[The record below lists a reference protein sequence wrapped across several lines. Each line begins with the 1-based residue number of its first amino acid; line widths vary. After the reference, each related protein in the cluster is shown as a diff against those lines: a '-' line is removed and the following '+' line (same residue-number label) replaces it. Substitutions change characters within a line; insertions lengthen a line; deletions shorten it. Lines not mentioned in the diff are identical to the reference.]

1 MSKYA
6 LAKIGQR
13 IIFDRESSACD
24 RSNTNGNVG
33 TYLLFKLL
41 AETNPEDEFFIISDS
56 DKCFPATNMYD
67 ASKLTE
73 DELNRIG
80 LDAMFVLTGLTEYE
94 QDARLF
100 DIINGVHAKFVL
112 MSDDPRCLI
121 SVEKDERLVRLPDK
135 IISQFEGAYMFKG
148 VPMTV
153 EYVPL
158 QTASC
163 YGFDP
168 NDVKCLTKKY
178 PVVVVSNTS
187 GKEYD
192 RIKVLSELIEGVRG
206 IRIYGRLSE
215 EEREVLGKERCMG
228 EVKYKEMQKI
238 LSESVATIL
247 VPIQKGWVTSKYI
260 EALMNYTMPIF
271 HPDYGTHLLLP
282 NLMTTLVTAN
292 DRIELLCL
300 IESAMKDPKL
310 CWEYTYYMMR
320 ILVEPYTNGKR
331 LSRKIIECA
340 GGTKDV

>member
-41 AETNPEDEFFIISDS
+41 AETNPEDEFFIVSDS
-56 DKCFPATNMYD
+56 DKCFPAANMYD
-67 ASKLTE
+67 ASNLSE

-80 LDAMFVLTGLTEYE
+80 LDAIFVLTGLTEYE
-94 QDARLF
+94 KDARLF
-100 DIINGVHAKFVL
+100 DIINGVRAKFVL

-121 SVEKDERLVRLPDK
+121 SVEKDERLVRIPDK

-148 VPMTV
+148 VPMVV

-163 YGFDP
+163 YGFNPSDE
-168 NDVKCLTKKY
+168 KCLTKKH
-178 PVVVVSNTS
+178 PIVVVSNTS
-187 GKEYD
+187 GKGYD
-192 RIKVLSELIEGVRG
+192 RVKVLSELIKDVGG

-228 EVKYKEMQKI
+228 EVKYKEMQEI

-271 HPDYGTHLLLP
+271 HTDYGTHLLFP
-282 NLMTTLVTAN
+282 HLVTAN
-292 DRIELLCL
+292 DRLDLLCL
-300 IESAMKDPKL
+300 IETIKEDPKL
-310 CWEYTYYMMR
+310 CWEYSYFMMR
-320 ILVEPYTNGKR
+320 VLVEPYVDGKR

-340 GGTKDV
+340 GGTKDA